1 MTVSGF
7 PHTINIIDSQNSFDS
22 GVAEGM
28 LAMFMRGT
36 ASSSALNNGCRD
48 ESKCDEETTR
58 LTSAV

>member
-7 PHTINIIDSQNSFDS
+7 PHTLGS
-22 GVAEGM
+22 GVGEGRRNVGNVHEG
-28 LAMFMRGT
+28 A
-36 ASSSALNNGCRD
+36 ASSSSSSALNNGCRD